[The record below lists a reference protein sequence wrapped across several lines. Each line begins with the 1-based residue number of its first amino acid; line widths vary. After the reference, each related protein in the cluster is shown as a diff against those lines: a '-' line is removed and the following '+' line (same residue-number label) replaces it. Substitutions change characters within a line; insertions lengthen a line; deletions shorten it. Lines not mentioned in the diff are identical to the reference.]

1 MARKL
6 ASIVQIA
13 SCDPIPD
20 TDRLSVATMVGKG
33 WKVVTARDEFKAG
46 DLACYMEID
55 SYLPADDERY
65 AFLRDRCLRRF
76 VSKSGNVLREGLK
89 IKTIK
94 LRGVISQ
101 GLLMPLDKFPEIL
114 ARVRDFKPE
123 YVREGCISD
132 AELVG
137 KVFLVETAEEYN
149 ARKDKEDSDY
159 CAENPGIPPPPRM
172 PYITDAEEDNEV
184 WRHYCCPLVGADVT
198 KILRVEHY
206 DEVKEQ
212 LQPVMGNPICA
223 DAMGRFPTDYVP
235 KTDEERIQNLGDW
248 FEKMKGRVW
257 QVSCK
262 HDGTSCT
269 ISYSK
274 MIDEENPEVVCSRNL
289 RLKPEQADGKIP
301 VYWQMAKQYDVLN
314 KLKGLSESV
323 GIEYAVQGEIVGP
336 GINKCKN
343 KEQTYKFL
351 VFRIYD
357 ITHQKWVNPVD
368 TVKMC
373 ETLGLEH
380 VQIVKSNFA
389 FFDEITTMEEA
400 LKFAEGK
407 TAEGNE
413 REGVVLKTI
422 DALPYASFKIVSNK
436 YLMKQED

>member
-6 ASIVQIA
+6 ASVVEISEVL
-13 SCDPIPD
+13 PIEGAD
-20 TDRLSVATMVGKG
+20 KLELAKMKGKG
-33 WKVVTARDEFKAG
+33 WQVVVQKGEFSVG
-46 DLACYMEID
+46 DLCVYFEID
-55 SYLPADDERY
+55 SFLDPNDERY
-65 AFLRDRCLRRF
+65 GFLKERCLRKF

-94 LRGVISQ
+94 LRGQISQ
-101 GLLMPLDKFPEIL
+101 GLLMPLERFPEITSRIVE
-114 ARVRDFKPE
+114 AEDGTKNFIAKTVAE
-123 YVREGCISD
+123 QD
-132 AELVG
+132 AEQDAKYG
-137 KVFLVETAEEYN
+137 ETCPFN
-149 ARKDKEDSDY
+149 SD
-159 CAENPGIPPPPRM
+159 EMVSLI
-172 PYITDAEEDNEV
+172 
-184 WRHYCCPLVGADVT
+184 GADVT
-198 KILRVEHY
+198 SLLHVEHY

-212 LQPVMGNPICA
+212 LQPAMGNPICA
-223 DAMGRFPTDYVP
+223 DALGKFPSDYIP
-235 KTDEERIQNLGDW
+235 KTDEERVQNLGDW
-248 FEKMKGRVW
+248 FEKMKGRIW

-269 ISYSK
+269 IAYSK
-274 MIDEENPEVVCSRNL
+274 MIDEENPEIVCSRNL
-289 RLKPEQADGKIP
+289 RLKPESADGKVP

-336 GINKCKN
+336 GLNKCRN
-343 KEQTYKFL
+343 REQTYKFL

-368 TVKMC
+368 TVTMC
-373 ETLGLEH
+373 KSLGLEH
-380 VQIVKSNFA
+380 VQIVKDYFA
-389 FFDEITTMEEA
+389 FFDEIKTMEEA

>member
-6 ASIVQIA
+6 ASIVQI
-13 SCDPIPD
+13 SKVSPIEGAD
-20 TDRLSVATMVGKG
+20 KLEVAEMVGKG
-33 WKVVTARDEFKAG
+33 WKVVTAKGEVKPG
-46 DLACYMEID
+46 DLCCYFEID
-55 SYLPADDERY
+55 SFLDSNDERY
-65 AFLRDRCLRRF
+65 AFLKERCLRRF
-76 VSKSGNVLREGLK
+76 VSKGGNVLREGIK

-94 LRGVISQ
+94 LRGQISQ
-101 GLLMPLDKFPEIL
+101 GLLMPIDKFPEITSRIVPDPNTIKL
-114 ARVRDFKPE
+114 PNRFGDV
-123 YVREGCISD
+123 
-132 AELVG
+132 
-137 KVFLVETAEEYN
+137 LVEE
-149 ARKDKEDSDY
+149 R
-159 CAENPGIPPPPRM
+159 
-172 PYITDAEEDNEV
+172 
-184 WRHYCCPLVGADVT
+184 CPLLGADVT
-198 KILRVEHY
+198 SLLHVEHY

-212 LQPVMGNPICA
+212 LSPAMGNPISA
-223 DAMGRFPTDYVP
+223 DALGKFPSDYVP

-269 ISYSK
+269 IAYSK
-274 MIDEENPEVVCSRNL
+274 MIDEDNPEVVCSRNL

-314 KLKGLSESV
+314 KLKGLSESI

-343 KEQTYKFL
+343 KERAYKFL

-373 ETLGLEH
+373 ESLGLEH
-380 VQIVKSNFA
+380 VQIVKDNFA
-389 FFDEITTMEEA
+389 FFDEIKTMDEA

-422 DALPYASFKIVSNK
+422 DTLPYASFKIVSNK

>member
-1 MARKL
+1 MRKL
-6 ASIVQIA
+6 ASIVEIA
-13 SCDPIPD
+13 TCDPIPD
-20 TDRLSVATMVGKG
+20 TDRLSVATMKGKG
-33 WKVVTARDEFKAG
+33 WQVVVGRNEFKPG
-46 DLACYMEID
+46 DLCVYFEID
-55 SYLPADDERY
+55 SFLDPNDERY
-65 AFLRDRCLRRF
+65 AFLRDRCLRKF
-76 VSKSGNVLREGLK
+76 VSKSGNVLREGIK

-101 GLLMPLDKFPEIL
+101 GLLMPLDKFPELTGRI
-114 ARVRDFKPE
+114 VRYEHEEMGESKFDSLIGTEVLITETFEE
-123 YVREGCISD
+123 YVNRIKDTEEKYK
-132 AELVG
+132 AEH
-137 KVFLVETAEEYN
+137 N
-149 ARKDKEDSDY
+149 EDY
-159 CAENPGIPPPPRM
+159 
-172 PYITDAEEDNEV
+172 PYE
-184 WRHYCCPLVGADVT
+184 WKHYFIGDHCVPVVGADVT
-198 KILRVEHY
+198 SLLHVEHY

-212 LQPVMGNPICA
+212 LQPSMGNPICA
-223 DAMGRFPTDYVP
+223 DALGKFPSDYIP

-269 ISYSK
+269 IAYSK

-357 ITHQKWVNPVD
+357 ITNQKWVNPTD
-368 TVKMC
+368 TKC
-373 ETLGLEH
+373 RCASHL
-380 VQIVKSNFA
+380 
-389 FFDEITTMEEA
+389 
-400 LKFAEGK
+400 
-407 TAEGNE
+407 
-413 REGVVLKTI
+413 VLNTSR
-422 DALPYASFKIVSNK
+422 L
-436 YLMKQED
+436 

>member
-6 ASIVQIA
+6 ASIVEISA
-13 SCDPIPD
+13 VLPIEGAD
-20 TDRLSVATMVGKG
+20 KLELAKMKGKG
-33 WKVVTARDEFKAG
+33 WQVVVGRNEFKPG
-46 DLACYMEID
+46 DLCVYFEID
-55 SYLPADDERY
+55 SFLDPNDERY

-76 VSKSGNVLREGLK
+76 VSKGGNLLREGLK

-94 LRGVISQ
+94 LRGVLSQ
-101 GLLMPLDKFPEIL
+101 GLLMPLAKFPEITSRIVTTDEDIACL
-114 ARVRDFKPE
+114 DLSNIIDDNN
-123 YVREGCISD
+123 RE
-132 AELVG
+132 
-137 KVFLVETAEEYN
+137 VETPIEQGIV
-149 ARKDKEDSDY
+149 EDIGKTI
-159 CAENPGIPPPPRM
+159 AANLHIV
-172 PYITDAEEDNEV
+172 T
-184 WRHYCCPLVGADVT
+184 LLGADVT
-198 KILRVEHY
+198 SLLHVEHY

-212 LQPVMGNPICA
+212 LQPAMGNPICA
-223 DAMGRFPTDYVP
+223 DALGKFPSDYIP

-269 ISYSK
+269 IAYSK
-274 MIDEENPEVVCSRNL
+274 MVDEGNPEIVCSRNL
-289 RLKPEQADGKIP
+289 RLKPESADGKVP
-301 VYWQMAKQYDVLN
+301 VYWQMAKQYDVLT
-314 KLKGLSESV
+314 KLKELSESV

-343 KEQTYKFL
+343 REQTYKFL

-373 ETLGLEH
+373 KALGLEH
-380 VQIVKSNFA
+380 VQIVKDNFA
-389 FFDEITTMEEA
+389 FFDEIKTMDEA

-422 DALPYASFKIVSNK
+422 DTLPYASFKIVSNR

>member
-76 VSKSGNVLREGLK
+76 VSKSGNVLCEGLK

-101 GLLMPLDKFPEIL
+101 GLLMPLDKFPEVKSRIVDYDGKQYL
-114 ARVRDFKPE
+114 ELDPE
-123 YVREGCISD
+123 HEGMD
-132 AELVG
+132 NPLV
-137 KVFLVETAEEYN
+137 
-149 ARKDKEDSDY
+149 D
-159 CAENPGIPPPPRM
+159 
-172 PYITDAEEDNEV
+172 
-184 WRHYCCPLVGADVT
+184 LVGADVT
-198 KILRVEHY
+198 ALLHVEHY

-212 LQPVMGNPICA
+212 LSPAMGNPISA
-223 DAMGRFPTDYVP
+223 DALGKFPSDYVP

-257 QVSCK
+257 QVTCK

-269 ISYSK
+269 IAYSK
-274 MIDEENPEVVCSRNL
+274 MIDEENPEIVCSRNL

-373 ETLGLEH
+373 EMLGLEH

-389 FFDEITTMEEA
+389 FFDEIKTMEDA

>member
-6 ASIVQIA
+6 ASIVEIGELQ
-13 SCDPIPD
+13 PIEGAD
-20 TDRLSVATMVGKG
+20 KIEVAIPKGKG
-33 WKVVTARDEFKAG
+33 WKIVVAKGEFNVG
-46 DLACYMEID
+46 DLAVMCEID

-65 AFLRDRCLRRF
+65 AFLRDRCLRKF

-101 GLLMPLDKFPEIL
+101 GLLMPLDKFPEVTSRII
-114 ARVRDFKPE
+114 
-123 YVREGCISD
+123 EGKFLTCTKDEWQNELDKIC
-132 AELVG
+132 AESNEPLDVVPYA
-137 KVFLVETAEEYN
+137 KEDYLVE
-149 ARKDKEDSDY
+149 
-159 CAENPGIPPPPRM
+159 PI
-172 PYITDAEEDNEV
+172 
-184 WRHYCCPLVGADVT
+184 GANVT
-198 KILRVEHY
+198 KLLYVEHY

-212 LQPVMGNPICA
+212 LQPAMGNPICA
-223 DAMGRFPTDYVP
+223 DALGKFPSDYIP

-248 FEKMKGRVW
+248 FEKMKGRRW

-269 ISYSK
+269 IAFSPTV
-274 MIDEENPEVVCSRNL
+274 DFDNPNIVCSRNL
-289 RLKPEQADGKIP
+289 RLKRETADGKIP
-301 VYWQMAKQYDVLN
+301 IYWQMAEKYGILD
-314 KLKGLSESV
+314 KLGDLFV
-323 GIEYAVQGEIVGP
+323 GAEEYAVQGEIVGP

-343 KEQTYKFL
+343 KETDYKFL
-351 VFRIYD
+351 CFRIWD
-357 ITHQKWVNPVD
+357 IKNQKWVNPKK
-368 TVKMC
+368 TKELC
-373 ETLGLEH
+373 EKFQIPH
-380 VQIVKSNFA
+380 VQIVKDDFA
-389 FFDEITTMEEA
+389 FFDEIKTMDEA

>member
-1 MARKL
+1 MRKL
-6 ASIVQIA
+6 AYVVDIGSLE
-13 SCDPIPD
+13 PIPN
-20 TDRLSVATMVGKG
+20 SNNIEVAIPKGHG
-33 WKVVTARDEFKAG
+33 WKIVVQKGEFQIG
-46 DLACYMEID
+46 DLAVMFEID
-55 SYLPADDERY
+55 SFLDPNDERY

-101 GLLMPLDKFPEIL
+101 GLLMPIDKFPEITSRIMERKFL
-114 ARVRDFKPE
+114 TCTKDE
-123 YVREGCISD
+123 WQN
-132 AELVG
+132 ELDKICTESNEPLDVVPYA
-137 KVFLVETAEEYN
+137 KENYIVEL
-149 ARKDKEDSDY
+149 
-159 CAENPGIPPPPRM
+159 I
-172 PYITDAEEDNEV
+172 
-184 WRHYCCPLVGADVT
+184 GANVT
-198 KILRVEHY
+198 KLLNVEHY

-212 LQPVMGNPICA
+212 LHPVMGNPICA

-269 ISYSK
+269 IAYSK

-289 RLKPEQADGKIP
+289 RLKPESADGKVP
-301 VYWQMAKQYDVLN
+301 VYWQMANQYDVLN

-343 KEQTYKFL
+343 KEQIYKFL

-373 ETLGLEH
+373 ESLGLEH

-413 REGVVLKTI
+413 REGVVLKSI
-422 DALPYASFKIVSNK
+422 DSNPFASCKIVSNR
-436 YLMKQED
+436 YLLHED